1 MKNYTWQAYVQL
13 HGLGFYPGNGT
24 LTISN
29 YSSTFD
35 PSSGLATFQN
45 LAISLKGMYLLKF
58 SVYTSNFDYK
68 FTCFSQSI
76 TILKSTQTLPTYTAG
91 TAPDYLLKF
100 AGNYS
105 AIEPEEVKANVY
117 NFMSI
122 NNVGVGGITVYSGSV
137 YVAFYSSDSSS
148 TLNSLLSTSG
158 LTIDPTLK
166 FAYATIFGQT
176 INCTNCSNTIVIIES
191 ATTALSNTTVATNNK
206 DQVRSLN
213 KICANL
219 YLIHLYFISK
229 ILATAVG
236 AIVGGIVGGLV
247 GILLLALVI
256 LGALAYKNKSEY
268 SRMNA
273 MQ

>member
-1 MKNYTWQAYVQL
+1 MQL
-13 HGLGFYPGNGT
+13 HSLGFYPGNGT
-24 LTISN
+24 LTITN
-29 YSSTFD
+29 SSSSFD
-35 PSSGLATFQN
+35 AATGLATFSN

-58 SVYTSNFDYK
+58 SVYTSNSDYN

-76 TILKSTQTLPTYTAG
+76 TILHSTQTLPTYTAG
-91 TAPDYLLKF
+91 TAPNYLLKF

-176 INCTNCSNTIVIIES
+176 INCTNCSSTLVVVGNIADS
-191 ATTALSNTTVATNNK
+191 TVATTTQSSS
-206 DQVRSLN
+206 DQVNHR
-213 KICANL
+213 I
-219 YLIHLYFISK
+219 
-229 ILATAVG
+229 
-236 AIVGGIVGGLV
+236 
-247 GILLLALVI
+247 
-256 LGALAYKNKSEY
+256 
-268 SRMNA
+268 
-273 MQ
+273 